1 MMGANLNSLFATEC
15 NNDAAKQRHK
25 AATQQYPAQ
34 TFETKWKRAGFL
46 RPFQSHVTLRQFAWR
61 RRNAG
66 ISIRS

>member
-1 MMGANLNSLFATEC
+1 MKGANLNSLFATEC
-15 NNDAAKQRHK
+15 NNDAAKQHQQ
-25 AATQQYPAQ
+25 AAMQRDRAQ
-34 TFETKWKRAGFL
+34 SAETKRKKAGSL